1 MPFQKRPSEH
11 IDSYY
16 SRTRTAARDRPR
28 LEGRVE
34 SETCVI
40 GGGLAGI
47 ATALGLAERGRRV
60 VLLEAN
66 RIGWGAS
73 GRNGG
78 FLSAGFALGARD
90 LEARVGLES
99 AQELCRMSKDAV
111 DLIHHRVGQ
120 YEIDCGGLPA
130 GSVRNS
136 WNHNP
141 DGVKAG
147 IGYMNQRFGE
157 ALEYWPSEKVAE
169 TYISPRYHDAVFN
182 PSVRQLHALN
192 YANGAAIAAEGLGAV
207 IHEQSPVTA
216 ISSQGDRHR
225 VATPTGE
232 VLADNVVFCCSG
244 EIGWLNQR
252 LSWSILPIGTY
263 VLLTEP
269 LEERLETAI
278 RAPYAAGDN
287 RRIENYYRV
296 LPDTRLLW
304 GGGMSISRRPAN
316 LEARMLEDLF
326 SVYPQLRGIR
336 AEAAWAGTMGYARH
350 RMPQIGRLSPGLW
363 YNQGYG
369 GHGLNTTTMGGEL
382 IASAIAEDDR
392 AYQAFAPFGI
402 DFTGGPAGLVAAQL
416 VYWSWKLRDAW
427 DARRSGGG

>member
-1 MPFQKRPSEH
+1 MRPSEH

-16 SRTRTAARDRPR
+16 SRTRTAARDRSA

-34 SETCVI
+34 TETCVI

-47 ATALGLAERGRRV
+47 ATALGLAERGRRA
-60 VLLEAN
+60 VLLEAH
-66 RIGWGAS
+66 RLGWGAS

-99 AQELCRMSKDAV
+99 AQELYRMSEDAV
-111 DLIHHRVGQ
+111 DLIRRRVERYQ
-120 YEIDCGGLPA
+120 IDCGDAPA
-130 GSVRNS
+130 GVVRNS
-136 WNHNP
+136 WHHDP
-141 DGVKAG
+141 DAVKAG
-147 IGYMNQRFGE
+147 IGYMNQRFGGT
-157 ALEYWPSEKVAE
+157 LEYWPREKVAE
-169 TYISPRYHDAVFN
+169 SYLSPRYHDAVFN
-182 PSVRQLHALN
+182 PRAHQLHALN

-207 IHEQSPVTA
+207 IHEQSPVRSIA
-216 ISSQGDRHR
+216 KQGDRHR
-225 VATPTGE
+225 VRTDTGE

-269 LEERLETAI
+269 LGERLETAI
-278 RAPYAAGDN
+278 RAPHAAADN
-287 RRIENYYRV
+287 RRIENYYRA

-316 LEARMLEDLF
+316 LEERMLEDLF
-326 SVYPQLRGIR
+326 GVYPQLRGIR
-336 AEAAWAGTMGYARH
+336 AETAWAGTMGYARH
-350 RMPQIGRLSPGLW
+350 RMPQIGQLSPGLW

-382 IASAIAEDDR
+382 IARAIVEDDR
-392 AYQAFAPFGI
+392 AYQAFAPFGL
-402 DFTGGPAGLVAAQL
+402 DFAGGPAGLVAAQL

-427 DARRSGGG
+427 DARRSGAGSGA